1 MDTNYKVKGEINMTL
16 AIIAGLFFIGF
27 IFFKVVIT
35 TLTIAVPFI
44 FKAALVMAILITLAL
59 AL

>member
-1 MDTNYKVKGEINMTL
+1 MITL

-27 IFFKVVIT
+27 IFFKAVTT

>member
-1 MDTNYKVKGEINMTL
+1 MTTWV
-16 AIIAGLFFIGF
+16 IIAGLFFIGF

-35 TLTIAVPFI
+35 TLAIAVPFI

>member
-1 MDTNYKVKGEINMTL
+1 MITW
-16 AIIAGLFFIGF
+16 AIIAGLFFTGF

-44 FKAALVMAILITLAL
+44 FKAALAMAILITLAL

>member
-1 MDTNYKVKGEINMTL
+1 MITW
-16 AIIAGLFFIGF
+16 AIMAGLFFIGF

-35 TLTIAVPFI
+35 TLTMAVPFI
-44 FKAALVMAILITLAL
+44 LKAALAMALLITFAL

>member
-1 MDTNYKVKGEINMTL
+1 MITW

-27 IFFKVVIT
+27 ILFKVVIT

-44 FKAALVMAILITLAL
+44 FKAALAMTILITLAL
-59 AL
+59 SL

>member
-1 MDTNYKVKGEINMTL
+1 MSANYKVEGEINMTV

-27 IFFKVVIT
+27 IFFKVVTT

-44 FKAALVMAILITLAL
+44 FKTALVMAILITLAL

>member
-1 MDTNYKVKGEINMTL
+1 MITW
-16 AIIAGLFFIGF
+16 AIIAGLFFIGI

-44 FKAALVMAILITLAL
+44 FKAALVIAILITFAL

>member
-1 MDTNYKVKGEINMTL
+1 MITWP
-16 AIIAGLFFIGF
+16 IIAGLFFIGF

-44 FKAALVMAILITLAL
+44 FKAALVMTILIILAL

>member
-1 MDTNYKVKGEINMTL
+1 MITWT
-16 AIIAGLFFIGF
+16 IIAGLFFIGF

-44 FKAALVMAILITLAL
+44 FKATLAMAILITFAL